1 MMGARRAMRALGR
14 AGRRLTDGVR
24 EYMYWQRRATTLFL
38 SPDRYVENPN
48 RAPENYQ
55 EFLIRTAGP
64 LIREP
69 SALAR
74 IAGRSVG

>member
-1 MMGARRAMRALGR
+1 
-14 AGRRLTDGVR
+14 
-24 EYMYWQRRATTLFL
+24 MYWQRRATTLFL

-48 RAPENYQ
+48 KPPENYQ
-55 EFLIRTAGP
+55 EFLIRTSGP

-74 IAGRSVG
+74 IAGRNVG

>member
-1 MMGARRAMRALGR
+1 MNGARQVMSALCLP
-14 AGRRLTDGVR
+14 ARRLVSGVQ
-24 EYMYWQRRATTLFL
+24 ECMYWQRRATTLFL
-38 SPDRYVENPN
+38 SPDRYVANPN
-48 RAPENYQ
+48 KAPENYQ

-74 IAGRSVG
+74 FAGRDVG